1 MIKREFSI
9 KGVDFVV
16 ADYHPRKNEFE
27 KGLKYQLLIK
37 IYDNP
42 YDDTDYRYMSTGF
55 KANTIK
61 EAKNI
66 AFNEYASWL

>member
-1 MIKREFSI
+1 MIKRDFSI

-16 ADYHPRKNEFE
+16 ADYRPRNNEFE
-27 KGLKYQLLIK
+27 KRLKYQLLIK

-42 YDDTDYRYMSTGF
+42 WNNNDYHFMSTGF

-61 EAKNI
+61 EAKFI
-66 AFNEYASWL
+66 AQEQYARWL